1 MGQQSKQ
8 LYSVVI
14 TGEWPGAGQSTTAS
28 LLAKRLGFSRVY
40 AGKLFRAFAHAWQM
54 EKKCMSWQEFEEKIA
69 NRTINVD
76 DYGFEEKDFN
86 EKDLHEFQFQLK
98 KSVDPGLW
106 DKIIDR
112 HSLIALQNPGVVVEA
127 KVGVLLDKT
136 GLFPVKRRKH
146 RVFKFLLTCP
156 PEISSHRVIKRKIE
170 NGELQPINKDSE
182 DYVQLVRETTTETIN
197 RHLRDWER
205 YEKIYGIYRS
215 DIYRPGIYRVFT
227 ADKSQEEVVDTIQS
241 IIADKLAKSR
251 TKSKQRQ
258 EASCGEVIADG
269 RRLKRSWKK

>member
-1 MGQQSKQ
+1 MTKESQSKRPF
-8 LYSVVI
+8 SVVI

-28 LLAKRLGFSRVY
+28 MLAKRLGFSRVY
-40 AGKLFRAFAHAWQM
+40 AGKLFRAFAHAWQV
-54 EKKCMSWQEFEEKIA
+54 EKKRLAWQEFEAKIA
-69 NRTINVD
+69 NREINIE

-86 EKDLHEFQFQLK
+86 EKDLHEFQFQIK
-98 KSVDPGLW
+98 KSADPSLW

-112 HSLIALQNPGVVVEA
+112 HSLIALENPGVVVEA

-136 GLFPVKRRKH
+136 GLMPVKRRKH

-170 NGELQPINKDSE
+170 NGELESIDKESE
-182 DYVQLVRETTTETIN
+182 VYIQLVRETTTETIN

-227 ADKSQEEVVDTIQS
+227 ADKNQEEVANTIQS
-241 IIADKLAKSR
+241 IIEDKLAKFHSDRKR
-251 TKSKQRQ
+251 TEKP
-258 EASCGEVIADG
+258 EIGEGNVG
-269 RRLKRSWKK
+269 VRR

>member
-1 MGQQSKQ
+1 MTKGQQSKQ

-14 TGEWPGAGQSTTAS
+14 TGEWPGAGQSTTAA

-40 AGKLFRAFAHAWQM
+40 AGKLFRTFAYVWQV
-54 EKKCMSWQEFEEKIA
+54 EKKRMSWQEFEGKVA
-69 NRTINVD
+69 NQQLNID
-76 DYGFEEKDFN
+76 DYSFEEKDFN
-86 EKDLHEFQFQLK
+86 EKDLHAFQFQIK
-98 KSVDPGLW
+98 ESKDPGLW

-112 HSLIALQNPGVVVEA
+112 HSLMALERPGVVVEA

-136 GLFPVKRRKH
+136 KLMPIKRRKH

-170 NGELQPINKDSE
+170 NGELPPMKQE
-182 DYVQLVRETTTETIN
+182 GEEYLQLVRETTTETIN

-215 DIYRPGIYRVFT
+215 DIYRPGIFRVFT
-227 ADKSQEEVVDTIQS
+227 ADKNQEEVVSTIES
-241 IIADKLAKSR
+241 IIKDKLAK
-251 TKSKQRQ
+251 
-258 EASCGEVIADG
+258 G
-269 RRLKRSWKK
+269 RRRK